1 MKEGNIASNIVIKN
15 NSRLCGGSLAS
26 HNVMKSSKIGGSL
39 ASVNVS
45 NKVRKCGGSL
55 ASHNVMK
62 SSKIGGGRKKKRS
75 SKSKR
80 KRTGK
85 KRKSN
90 KKKSSKSSKKKK
102 STKKKRISKRKMK
115 GGTTPSRMILLEI
128 GKKVPDIFFD
138 FMNLTQNNFK
148 MSGTSE
154 SYDITYTGEIDNGI
168 IGDCIISVTNN
179 KINKII
185 IRNLEQTS
193 VKDNNNIVA
202 FYLSVSLNFS
212 SSTFEEFKTKHHNK

>member
-115 GGTTPSRMILLEI
+115 GGDGDTEINVTIKKDNKIDNYLLLFFEKLAEKAYLWSYTDNLHLDTDNLKNIIIICTIDDNKYTITINNDLIITEILEI
-128 GKKVPDIFFD
+128 TKIQKTSKTLKSITELSF
-138 FMNLTQNNFK
+138 NLK
-148 MSGTSE
+148 
-154 SYDITYTGEIDNGI
+154 IT
-168 IGDCIISVTNN
+168 
-179 KINKII
+179 INKDS
-185 IRNLEQTS
+185 R
-193 VKDNNNIVA
+193 V
-202 FYLSVSLNFS
+202 
-212 SSTFEEFKTKHHNK
+212 